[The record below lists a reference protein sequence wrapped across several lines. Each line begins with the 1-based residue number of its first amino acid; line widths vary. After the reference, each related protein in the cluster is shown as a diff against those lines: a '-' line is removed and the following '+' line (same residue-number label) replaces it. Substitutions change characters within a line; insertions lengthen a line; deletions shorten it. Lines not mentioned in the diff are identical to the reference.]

1 MGDERTI
8 NVNTEQTP
16 DQVVQSRYPW
26 LVAVNWMINKIG
38 LPTGL
43 VLFGVGVWTGHV
55 PSPYLDIAHSLER
68 HVQQTDQV
76 IGQVNRMVELMEQR
90 LSRQAST
97 PPILYD
103 DMAGFKGGSTPPLPN
118 LAHRVGFPL
127 LDHSST
133 PIPDHPT
140 PSPLATTAHHP
151 GLFP

>member
-1 MGDERTI
+1 MDGGGEQPM

-55 PSPYLDIAHSLER
+55 PSPYLDIAQSLER
-68 HVQQTDQV
+68 HVEQSD
-76 IGQVNRMVELMEQR
+76 RMIEQIDNLVRMMEQR
-90 LSRQAST
+90 LNRQAST
-97 PPILYD
+97 PLYD
-103 DMAGFKGGSTPPLPN
+103 DLAGVTGGSTLPLPI
-118 LAHRVGFPL
+118 LAHRGGFPL

-133 PIPDHPT
+133 PTPDHPT
-140 PSPLATTAHHP
+140 PLPLAPTAHHP

>member
-1 MGDERTI
+1 MDGERTI

-55 PSPYLDIAHSLER
+55 PSPYLDIAQSLER

-76 IGQVNRMVELMEQR
+76 IRQVNRMVELMEQR
-90 LSRQAST
+90 LNRQAST
-97 PPILYD
+97 PPLYD
-103 DMAGFKGGSTPPLPN
+103 DLAGITDDLFYLPPQTERQLTHQLSYLP
-118 LAHRVGFPL
+118 A
-127 LDHSST
+127 T
-133 PIPDHPT
+133 ITPDHPT
-140 PSPLATTAHHP
+140 PLPLAPTAHHP